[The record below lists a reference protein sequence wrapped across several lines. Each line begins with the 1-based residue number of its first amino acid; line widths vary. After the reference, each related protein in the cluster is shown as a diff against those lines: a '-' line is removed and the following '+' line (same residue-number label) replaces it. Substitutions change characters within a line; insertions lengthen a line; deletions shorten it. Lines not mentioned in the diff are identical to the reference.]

1 LFFPT
6 CVRGILNFILSTA
19 CSIILSLVALFVIY
33 PFQGGKIRSKLGAE
47 LSGADGVVIEE
58 GTAGE
63 GGKEAAQR
71 GMRK

>member
-1 LFFPT
+1 MYL
-6 CVRGILNFILSTA
+6 
-19 CSIILSLVALFVIY
+19 
-33 PFQGGKIRSKLGAE
+33 QGGKIRKKLMDE
-47 LSGADGVVIEE
+47 LSGADGVLIEE

>member
-1 LFFPT
+1 MYVAFSFFFVICIIYYSEFSCLFF
-6 CVRGILNFILSTA
+6 IF
-19 CSIILSLVALFVIY
+19 

>member
-1 LFFPT
+1 MQHSQFF
-6 CVRGILNFILSTA
+6 FLSPA
-19 CSIILSLVALFVIY
+19 CSNFLNLVASFVIF

-47 LSGADGVVIEE
+47 LSGADGVIMEE

-63 GGKEAAQR
+63 GGKEAAQH